1 MSFVWKIEEI
11 KLYEKQRVFCF
22 FIFCFIIG
30 HTIMTNTWEKQF
42 NEEGVDAHIYIQG
55 LGKGKCVPILLPVWQ
70 IENHGRLGIVGH
82 TCYLCDD
89 FREEAER
96 GMDQVHPLQACLQ
109 WSTSSTKALSPA
121 CYHFTTMT
129 SNYQSSNQLTMSWGS
144 TLPHVRL
151 YWLPHFQTKTS
162 LNFLP

>member
-1 MSFVWKIEEI
+1 MKNKEYFTFSFSASVSDIPLWPIPGRPI
-11 KLYEKQRVFCF
+11 PSL
-22 FIFCFIIG
+22 
-30 HTIMTNTWEKQF
+30 KQF

-55 LGKGKCVPILLPVWQ
+55 FGKGRCVPILLAVWQ
-70 IENHGRLGIVGH
+70 IENHGRLGIVGQ

-96 GMDQVHPLQACLQ
+96 GMDQVHSLQACLQ

-121 CYHFTTMT
+121 CYHFTTTT

-151 YWLPHFQTKTS
+151 Y
-162 LNFLP
+162 